1 MPHNSPMDEA
11 AIMCNDLS
19 SRIENQLDEL
29 DTLLDIWK
37 NTDRS
42 DLTLYNRLQKTI
54 EHLTGAVDI
63 YEQDVAEFEL
73 LQYIHDGELL
83 N

>member
-1 MPHNSPMDEA
+1 MDEA
-11 AIMCNDLS
+11 ADMCNDLS

-54 EHLTGAVDI
+54 EHLSGTVEI
-63 YEQDVAEFEL
+63 YEQDCAEVEYL
-73 LQYIHDGELL
+73 ESIHAGELL

>member
-1 MPHNSPMDEA
+1 MDEA
-11 AIMCNDLS
+11 AELCNDLS
-19 SRIENQLDEL
+19 SRIDSQLNEL
-29 DTLLDIWK
+29 DTLLGIWEAS
-37 NTDRS
+37 DRS
-42 DLTLYNRLQKTI
+42 DTTLYNRLQKTI
-54 EHLTGAVDI
+54 EHLNGAVSI

>member
-1 MPHNSPMDEA
+1 MYNQPMDEA
-11 AIMCNDLS
+11 AELCNDLS
-19 SRIENQLDEL
+19 SRIDSQLNEL
-29 DTLLDIWK
+29 DTLLGIWEAS
-37 NTDRS
+37 DRS
-42 DLTLYNRLQKTI
+42 DTTLYNRLQKTI
-54 EHLTGAVDI
+54 EHLNGAVSI

>member
-1 MPHNSPMDEA
+1 MHNQPVDE
-11 AIMCNDLS
+11 MCDSCNEFSD
-19 SRIENQLDEL
+19 RISGQLDQL
-29 DTLLDIWK
+29 DTLLAIWQ
-37 NTDRS
+37 NSDRS
-42 DLTLYNRLQKTI
+42 DTTLYNRLQKTI